1 MRVLLLRPVSGNE
14 RFGLAPF
21 FRVEPLGLAYV
32 AADLLTRRHEV
43 RLGDLRFRPRWE
55 DHLRHFE
62 PHLVGI
68 GCTHAVDI
76 PSVLDLATRIKR
88 ARPAT
93 QVVVGGHAASVF
105 PDPFVGSDVDAV
117 CLGDGEY
124 LAGQIVDQLCGTVP
138 PRTTGDIW
146 LRGQPLDTASRVKRS
161 AQPPDA
167 ATHPGEPPTTSLDAV
182 PLPAR
187 HLAEPFRRHY
197 ICVHKQPVW
206 AVETARGCPYRCNF
220 CSTWRRYDQTLRVR
234 GIDAV
239 CRDLANVGPNV
250 FIVDDLFW
258 YPRERSLELAREL
271 SRRGLRKDWILVQSR
286 LDIAAHHPELLE
298 AWRPLARQFDVFFGF
313 EAPSDAQLAR
323 LDKDFRVD
331 ELEEGLRVS
340 RRFDYGITGNFIVDP
355 DWGEDEFR
363 AMWQM
368 VDRLSLHRLG
378 YTVLTPMPGTD
389 LFRRWTERILD
400 RDWSHYDM
408 HHMLFEPRLGRRRF
422 FELFV
427 QSWKR
432 NVLGVDH
439 SWGKWWRWLTEL
451 SPSQVITLASA
462 LARTQRLFR
471 VDAYLAEAFP
481 LQLPAELGAPRSEAW
496 RPQRTDQRW
505 VEMPPE
511 MRQNHPRP

>member
-1 MRVLLLRPVSGNE
+1 MRVLLLRPVSPNE

-32 AADLLTRRHEV
+32 AADLLARGHDV
-43 RLGDLRFRPRWE
+43 RLADLRFRRRWE
-55 DHLRHFE
+55 AEVRRFE
-62 PHLVGI
+62 PHVVGI

-76 PSVLDLATRIKR
+76 PSVLELATRIKR
-88 ARPAT
+88 ARPST
-93 QVVVGGHAASVF
+93 HVVVGGHAASVF
-105 PDPFVGSDVDAV
+105 PDPFVDSDVDAV
-117 CLGDGEY
+117 CLGDGEE
-124 LAGQIVDQLCGTVP
+124 LAGRIVDQLSGVL
-138 PRTTGDIW
+138 PRATADAIW
-146 LRGQPLDTASRVKRS
+146 HSGQPLELRARAARSTPAGASTPAESATA
-161 AQPPDA
+161 
-167 ATHPGEPPTTSLDAV
+167 GLDRV

-187 HLAEPFRRHY
+187 HLVEPFRRHY

-220 CSTWRRYDQTLRVR
+220 CSTWQRYDRTVRVR

-239 CRDLANVGPNV
+239 CRDLASVGPNV

-258 YPRERSLELAREL
+258 HPRERSLELAREL
-271 SRRGLRKDWILVQSR
+271 SRRGVRKDWILVQSR

-331 ELEEGLRVS
+331 ELEEGLRVA
-340 RRFDYGITGNFIVDP
+340 RGLYYGITGNFVVDP
-355 DWGEDEFR
+355 DWGEDDFQ
-363 AMWQM
+363 AMWHM

-389 LFRRWTERILD
+389 LYRRWADRVVD

-408 HHMLFEPRLGRRRF
+408 HHVLFEPRLGRQRV

-432 NVLGVDH
+432 NVLGVGH
-439 SWGKWWRWLTEL
+439 SWQTWWRWVKEL
-451 SPSQVITLASA
+451 SPSQIITLAGA
-462 LARTQRLFR
+462 LVRTQRLLN
-471 VDAYLAEAFP
+471 VEAYLAEAFP
-481 LQLPAELGAPRSEAW
+481 LQLPADLDGPCAEARNPLRAATSGGEI
-496 RPQRTDQRW
+496 RPLT
-505 VEMPPE
+505 
-511 MRQNHPRP
+511 RQNHSTP